1 MWLSAHSN
9 LAPQVWAHP
18 PLQTPP
24 QRPSAL
30 PPRRAAHLP
39 PTPRPWQEYLLMLP
53 QVLLTGSECLC
64 WLCISQGTQGATH
77 LLLHQRVLVGDGIQQ
92 DGGQL
97 YEDKAQ
103 GVRSGPANPTS
114 WRTPAPSHS
123 CTLPLPWQ
131 PPRHP
136 LPGPLTH
143 LSHTHLRH
151 LCCLPPPCL
160 PGSLGPTGTC
170 SEGTL
175 ANSTLTLHPRLG
187 LLHISCPHWTAAAVK
202 RRCYRLRARCLRCLR
217 CLRKLP
223 PGGQLPHARES
234 HQLHPK
240 TTHHPIPTGQ
250 CPTPS

>member
-1 MWLSAHSN
+1 
-9 LAPQVWAHP
+9 
-18 PLQTPP
+18 
-24 QRPSAL
+24 
-30 PPRRAAHLP
+30 
-39 PTPRPWQEYLLMLP
+39 MLP